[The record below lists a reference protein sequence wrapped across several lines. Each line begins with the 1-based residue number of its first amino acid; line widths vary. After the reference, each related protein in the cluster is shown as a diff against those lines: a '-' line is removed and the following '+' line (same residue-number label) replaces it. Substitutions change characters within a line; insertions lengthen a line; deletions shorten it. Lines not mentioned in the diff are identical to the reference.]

1 MRTPNL
7 FTAFVDDGVL
17 VGVDVVG
24 EGTGRGGPE
33 VGEELV
39 LGVERDDREREFLKD
54 RSGRGGRGDDG
65 NRGFDNGGR
74 EILDWDIREWD
85 AVNDFL
91 ELKVDVRV
99 LCFVGRGV
107 LKLRA

>member
-7 FTAFVDDGVL
+7 LTALVNDGVL

-24 EGTGRGGPE
+24 EGAGRGGPE
-33 VGEELV
+33 VREKLV
-39 LGVERDDREREFLKD
+39 FGVVRDDGEGEFLKD
-54 RSGRGGRGDDG
+54 GSGRGGRGNDG
-65 NRGFDNGGR
+65 DRGFDNGGR
-74 EILDWDIREWD
+74 EVFNRDVREWN

-99 LCFVGRGV
+99 LGFVGGGV

>member
-1 MRTPNL
+1 M
-7 FTAFVDDGVL
+7 FVDNGVL
-17 VGVDVVG
+17 MWVDVVG
-24 EGTGRGGPE
+24 KSAGRGGPE

-39 LGVERDDREREFLKD
+39 LVVARDDREREFLED
-54 RSGRGGRGDDG
+54 RSRRGGRGNDCDG
-65 NRGFDNGGR
+65 GFDDGGR
-74 EILDWDIREWD
+74 EILNRDIREWD

-99 LCFVGRGV
+99 LNFVGGGV